1 MGDQQDAAQRLAEIR
16 NSYEM
21 AVRRGDHA
29 MSRSLVAELLDHID
43 TLTAKMAEVE
53 ADRDALRAAGDGL
66 AAELALHGWGDMHY
80 MMDSPQDQSI
90 VEAIELWRAVA
101 PSPVEGGQ

>member
-53 ADRDALRAAGDGL
+53 ADRDALRAVGD
-66 AAELALHGWGDMHY
+66 ELAQTVLSAFAYGRIAALARDY
-80 MMDSPQDQSI
+80 MAL
-90 VEAIELWRAVA
+90 V